1 MVVHLQCKFCL
12 HQQQTAFNPKFLEKV
27 CNICDKIIP
36 DISSRQMYFHKKTHS
51 AVWTCDDCDIEFN
64 RKWNLKRHL
73 IDIHGLHDNDLD
85 NETGDT
91 NESNA
96 NEKDSEDDEIR
107 PKHFICTF
115 CCKEFTLQRY
125 LDTQVQSNHQF

>member
-1 MVVHLQCKFCL
+1 
-12 HQQQTAFNPKFLEKV
+12 
-27 CNICDKIIP
+27 
-36 DISSRQMYFHKKTHS
+36 MYFHKKTHS
-51 AVWTCDDCDIEFN
+51 AEWTCDDCDIAFN

-96 NEKDSEDDEIR
+96 NEKDSEDDESDSDDHTTVR
-107 PKHFICTF
+107 TNKFALLAD
-115 CCKEFTLQRY
+115 E
-125 LDTQVQSNHQF
+125 